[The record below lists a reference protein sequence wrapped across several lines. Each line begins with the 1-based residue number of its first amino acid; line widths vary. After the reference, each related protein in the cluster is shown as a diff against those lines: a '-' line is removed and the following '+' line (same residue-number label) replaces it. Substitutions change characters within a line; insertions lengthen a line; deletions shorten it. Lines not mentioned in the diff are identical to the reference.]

1 MVFKVLRFVNLLL
14 ASLFAGNAVGATV
27 FFHPA
32 LDTISTQAQV
42 EAQRAITRRFQP
54 AMRALMPAF
63 VVSCLA
69 MLGLMPDRKS
79 ASFRLSLAGTAGF
92 VAMLGMT
99 ALEIPFN
106 KQTLAASPDDPP
118 ADWHEVRAHWERYN
132 ALRTGCE
139 VAGWCCLFLGAVA
152 GARDER

>member
-1 MVFKVLRFVNLLL
+1 
-14 ASLFAGNAVGATV
+14 
-27 FFHPA
+27 
-32 LDTISTQAQV
+32 
-42 EAQRAITRRFQP
+42 
-54 AMRALMPAF
+54 LMPGF
-63 VVSCLA
+63 ILSCLA

-106 KQTLAASPDDPP
+106 KRTLAVSPDDPP
-118 ADWHEVRAHWERYN
+118 ADWHAMRADWQRYN

-139 VAGWCCLFLGAVA
+139 VAGWCCLLKNEEKKQWRAS
-152 GARDER
+152 RDCPPQSCCSQPA

>member
-32 LDTISTQAQV
+32 LDTIPTPAQV
-42 EAQRAITRRFQP
+42 EAQRAITRRFMP
-54 AMRALMPAF
+54 AMRALMSACIL
-63 VVSCLA
+63 SCLA
-69 MLGLMPDRKS
+69 MLGLMPDRTS

-106 KQTLAASPDDPP
+106 KRTLAASPDDPP
-118 ADWHEVRAHWERYN
+118 ADWHKMRADWERYN

-139 VAGWCCLFLGAVA
+139 VAGWCCLALGAVA
-152 GARDER
+152 DAG